1 MKNNQNKPTLIGRL
15 YFFTFFQKYF
25 IKTVDHIAL
34 KCYNINCKGGTLNN
48 KERRKI

>member
-1 MKNNQNKPTLIGRL
+1 MSRLI
-15 YFFTFFQKYF
+15 FFTFFQKYC
-25 IKTVDHIAL
+25 IKTVDYIVL